1 MQAKMRLKCLIVATL
16 NGFVKLL
23 FDRGVVVFS
32 EQTINE
38 LLLYHIF
45 MILYLE
51 RVVVIV
57 EWS

>member
-1 MQAKMRLKCLIVATL
+1 MY
-16 NGFVKLL
+16 GFVKLL

-32 EQTINE
+32 QQTIIE
-38 LLLYHIF
+38 LLLDHIL

-51 RVVVIV
+51 RVVVIL